1 MSYYIKIVLF
11 TVLSVIASKS
21 YCQEP
26 VENETVKKSFIL
38 YRVTYQNS
46 DTAMGL
52 VYAKENYGLVS
63 GASGEIKAGY
73 KKDDPRSEVSLGS
86 GLIIDKI
93 KNADFYSVYI
103 FNKHPQ
109 KADSN
114 YLIREGDL
122 IQLPVS
128 VIKTKNPGLF
138 RRVDLA
144 GAIFTEDDGSA
155 FTSSDILWKRN
166 DQHFEDSM
174 LTVWSDRIRKTGNA
188 VDPASNPLF
197 TRIIEK
203 GRYIG
208 KSLVQVMKECRPMDV
223 KQFLLYVLSFQK
235 GYNGKEFRLSESFG
249 GWVFGDAP
257 VNPYE
262 VYDTLSSLTRILPL
276 LKRKIAEYK
285 QVILDDNYFAVW
297 VSTALEKFNYDD
309 LKGAESIFNNISTF
323 AKLINEPLISGIYF
337 VTRAQVYQN
346 LGNFQKAIQLCDSGI
361 VVLRNTTDQDY
372 LLYQCLLKKAYC
384 LRELKD
390 KNKSLAAYDV
400 MEATLAKDTLIK
412 SDVLRNK
419 ILGRIFKEKGNSY
432 FVFEDFEQAINNFN
446 KGIEEHKKNNN
457 YESNTEI
464 AELQRNIAVVYEKQN
479 RNKDAEEIYR
489 QLIKTYQSQGDGN
502 SVMSAAASVAYNQS
516 KQGEYRKAITNYQTT
531 INYYL
536 LVNQWANA
544 GYNLSQIGQAYWS
557 IGMYDSAIY
566 SHQKALDYQQLAD
579 NNEYKAYAWGKLG
592 SLYALSGLQQK
603 AVFAQDSALYYSYKG
618 KDTVAAI
625 SYLIEIGN
633 TYKES
638 DDDTKALERFR
649 KAEYLSKK
657 IKSKTSLLSSVY
669 NLAGYFY
676 QKDTTV
682 SAAYYRQAAALANE
696 LGDKDKQIYTSLNL
710 GLLQNKQLKYAASE
724 LWFKKAFTIASA
736 EKDVYDLAK
745 CYSFLGDAAEVRL
758 RYDSAIYFYNR
769 AYFLFDSIQNKQQL
783 ASLKGK
789 LGNIYLDIF
798 DYSLAKKEYNTGL
811 QLAINNKNE
820 SDKADMYG
828 LLSYLSLI
836 QGDNKSAKE
845 YLDKIEIIS
854 DSTNNTML
862 EASLDVSY
870 GNYYSRFFEMA
881 TALDYYHRADSIYI
895 KEGSIQSRITCLNNI
910 GNIYLTQ
917 RDNDKALQ
925 YFTEAMKLSSR
936 SGTVNDLDLLLK
948 LNASEALFNK
958 KDYTKALA
966 MADDCEKLAS
976 KNGANRRYLQALELK
991 GMITYKQRDFKNS
1004 KIILQKIVDANQKN
1018 NTVIGSSNSYL
1029 YLSRIAKEEKKY
1041 TEAFEHLKKSK
1052 TGYEAAEDDN
1062 SLWEVLYETGN
1073 VFFLQGSNDSAINN
1087 YKKAVDIVTKLST
1100 KLVGSEEEKNKLK
1113 TEETKTDLF
1122 NKLIAACVK
1131 ANRVDDAVYYTNLA
1145 NLQGIKDKT
1154 GEAGI
1159 TAQDSKQQED
1169 IDKAK
1174 DILQRKNIAKE
1185 KLESEKIKPAG
1196 QQNEEL
1202 VESLVKIIKT
1212 AEEDYENY
1220 IDDLAT
1226 KYESIKAGFAESV
1239 NPQKFAAYKKS
1250 IPDSVAC
1257 LLYIINQKQLYIFSV
1272 TNEETKAVTV
1282 ELNFEI
1288 DSLINTLKK
1297 ALRLPQS
1304 KFSSG
1309 PLNERGGIV
1318 TNEKSQAIDYAD
1330 VSAKLYSVLIK
1341 PVSEIIDSKKTL
1353 CIIPTGRLSLIP
1365 FQVLSYKN
1373 NNKQRFLI
1381 EDFEIFYTSQLEVF
1395 YEKNN
1400 PVTAVTGLSAFGNP
1414 DKTLPNSEKEINNLK
1429 SMFGNEHYFVQDSA
1443 TETNARQ
1450 SLVKDRF
1457 VHFAT
1462 HGILDYNDF
1471 RNSYLVFAGDDQTD
1485 ASKNGKLTI
1494 REIKSLK
1501 IEDCELVTLSACET
1515 AVNKEIS
1522 KGWYISPANS
1532 FLVKGVR
1539 TVVASL
1545 WKVNDEATSI
1555 LMTEFYK
1562 NMTHMSKAQALRHA
1576 QIKLTQNP
1584 KYQHPY
1590 YWAPF
1595 LLYGSWR

>member
-1 MSYYIKIVLF
+1 MSHYIKILLF
-11 TVLSVIASKS
+11 TVLFAIAGKS
-21 YCQEP
+21 YCQKP
-26 VENETVKKSFIL
+26 VENETVKKYFIL
-38 YRVTYQNS
+38 YRVTYHGK
-46 DTAMGL
+46 DTALGL
-52 VYAKENYGLVS
+52 VSAKENYGLAP
-63 GASGEIKAGY
+63 GASGEIKAAQ
-73 KKDDPRSEVSLGS
+73 KNDATRSEASLGT
-86 GLIIDKI
+86 GIVIEKI
-93 KNADFYSVYI
+93 KKADFYSVYI

-109 KADSN
+109 RADSN
-114 YLIREGDL
+114 YLIRDGDV

-128 VIKTKNPGLF
+128 LIKTKNPGLF
-138 RRVDLA
+138 RRIDLT
-144 GAIFTEDDGSA
+144 GVIFTGNDGVP
-155 FTSSDILWKRN
+155 FISSDILWKRN
-166 DQHFEDSM
+166 DKKFEDSM
-174 LTVWSDRIRKTGNA
+174 LNAWSDNIRKTA
-188 VDPASNPLF
+188 TTIDPAANPLF
-197 TRIIEK
+197 TRIIEN
-203 GRYIG
+203 GRY
-208 KSLVQVMKECRPMDV
+208 KDKNLVQVMKECRPIDI
-223 KQFLLYVLSFQK
+223 KQFLLYVLSYPK
-235 GYNGKEFRLSESFG
+235 GYYGKEFRLSESFG
-249 GWVFGDAP
+249 GWVISDAP
-257 VNPYE
+257 VNSFE
-262 VYDTLSSLTRILPL
+262 VYDTLSSLTRNLPL
-276 LKRKIAEYK
+276 LKKKIADYK
-285 QVILDDNYFAVW
+285 KIIVDDYYFNNW
-297 VSTALEKFNYDD
+297 VNAAIEKSNNDD
-309 LKGAESIFNNISTF
+309 IKGSESIFNNISTF
-323 AKLINEPLISGIYF
+323 ARIINEPLIGGVYYI
-337 VTRAQVYQN
+337 TRAQVYQDQN
-346 LGNFQKAIQLCDSGI
+346 NYQKAIQLCDSGI

-372 LLYQCLLKKAYC
+372 LLYQCLMKKAYC
-384 LRELKD
+384 LRQLKD
-390 KNKSLAAYDV
+390 KNNSLAVYGL
-400 MEATLAKDTLIK
+400 MIATLSKDTLLK
-412 SDVLRNK
+412 SDALRTK
-419 ILGRIFKEKGNSY
+419 ILGRINKEKGNTY
-432 FVFEDFEQAINNFN
+432 FFFEDFEQAISQFT
-446 KGIEEHKKNNN
+446 KGIEEYKKIET
-457 YESNTEI
+457 YESNLEV

-479 RNKDAEEIYR
+479 RNKDAEEVYR

-516 KQGEYRKAITNYQTT
+516 QQGEYRKAITNYQTT

-536 LVNQWANA
+536 LVNQWENA
-544 GYNLSQIGQAYWS
+544 GYNLSQVGQSYWS

-566 SHQKALDYQQLAD
+566 SHQKALDYQHLAD
-579 NNEYKAYAWGKLG
+579 NSGYKAYAWGKLG

-603 AVFAQDSALYYSYKG
+603 AVFAQDSALYYAYKG
-618 KDTVAAI
+618 KDTTAAI

-633 TYKES
+633 TYFEANNQV
-638 DDDTKALERFR
+638 KALEKFR
-649 KAEYLSKK
+649 KAEDISIK
-657 IKSKTSLLSSVY
+657 IKSKNSLLSSVY

-676 QKDTTV
+676 KKDTAV
-682 SAAYYRQAAALANE
+682 SAGYYRQAAAIANE

-724 LWFKKAFTIASA
+724 AWFKKAFTIALA
-736 EKDVYDLAK
+736 EKNIYDLAY
-745 CYSFLGDAAEVRL
+745 CYSFLGDAAETRL
-758 RYDSAIYFYNR
+758 RYDSALYFYNR

-783 ASLKGK
+783 AGLKGK
-789 LGNIYLDIF
+789 LGNIYLDQF
-798 DYSLAKKEYNTGL
+798 EYSLAKKEYDAGL
-811 QLAINNKNE
+811 QLASDNKNE
-820 SDKADMYG
+820 SDKADIYG

-836 QGDNKSAKE
+836 QGDNKPAKE
-845 YLDKIEIIS
+845 YLDKIKNIS

-862 EASLDVSY
+862 EASLYVSY

-881 TALDYYHRADSIYI
+881 TALDYYRRADSIYTS
-895 KEGSIQSRITCLNNI
+895 EGDIQSRITCLNNI
-910 GNIYLTQ
+910 GNIYLIQ

-936 SGTVNDLDLLLK
+936 SGTINDLDLLLK
-948 LNASEALFNK
+948 LNASETLFNK
-958 KDYTKALA
+958 KDYLKALA
-966 MADDCEKLAS
+966 MADDCEKLAA
-976 KNGANRRYLQALELK
+976 KTGANRRRLQALELK
-991 GMITYKQRDFKNS
+991 GMITFKKGDYKNS
-1004 KIILQKIVDANQKN
+1004 KPILQKIIDANQKN
-1018 NTVIGSSNSYL
+1018 NTVASSSNTYL
-1029 YLSRIAKEEKKY
+1029 YLGRVAKEEKKY
-1041 TEAFEHLKKSK
+1041 TEAFAHLQKSK
-1052 TGYEAAEDDN
+1052 IGYEASEDEN

-1073 VFFLQGSNDSAINN
+1073 VFFLQGSTDSAIDN

-1122 NKLIAACVK
+1122 NKLISACVK
-1131 ANRVDDAVYYTNLA
+1131 ANRIDDAVYYTNLA

-1169 IDKAK
+1169 IDKTK

-1185 KLESEKIKPAG
+1185 KLELEKTKPAG
-1196 QQNEEL
+1196 QQNGEL

-1297 ALRLPQS
+1297 ALKLPQS

-1309 PLNERGGIV
+1309 PLNDRGGIV

-1365 FQVLSYKN
+1365 FQVLSYKKN
-1373 NNKQRFLI
+1373 NQQRFLI

-1400 PVTAVTGLSAFGNP
+1400 PVTAITGLSAFGNP

-1429 SMFGNEHYFVQDSA
+1429 TMFGNEHYFVQDSA
-1443 TETNARQ
+1443 TETNARK

-1471 RNSYLVFAGDDQTD
+1471 RNSYLVFAGNDQTD

-1501 IEDCELVTLSACET
+1501 IEACELVTLSACET
-1515 AVNKEIS
+1515 GVNKEIS

-1562 NMTHMSKAQALRHA
+1562 NMNHMSKAQALRHA
-1576 QIKLTQNP
+1576 QISLTKNP

>member
-11 TVLSVIASKS
+11 TVLSLIARKS
-21 YCQEP
+21 YCQEA
-26 VENETVKKSFIL
+26 VEKETVKKYFTL
-38 YRVTYQNS
+38 YRVTYYGK
-46 DTAMGL
+46 DTVMGL
-52 VYAKENYGLVS
+52 VYAKETYGLAK
-63 GASGEIKAGY
+63 GISGEIKAAY
-73 KKDDPRSEVSLGS
+73 KSDEPRSEASLGT
-86 GLIIDKI
+86 GIVIEKI
-93 KNADFYSVYI
+93 KKADFYSVYI

-114 YLIREGDL
+114 YLIRDGDV
-122 IQLPVS
+122 IQLSVS
-128 VIKTKNPGLF
+128 LIKTSNPSLF
-138 RRVDLA
+138 RRIDLT
-144 GAIFTEDDGSA
+144 GVIFTDNDGGP
-155 FTSSDILWKRN
+155 FISSDILWTRN
-166 DQHFEDSM
+166 DKHFEDSM
-174 LTVWSDRIRKTGNA
+174 LSALSDHIRKTGTNI
-188 VDPASNPLF
+188 DTSSKPLF
-197 TRIIEK
+197 TRLIEN
-203 GRYIG
+203 GRYKG
-208 KSLVQVMKECRPMDV
+208 KNLVLVMKECRPVDL
-223 KQFLLYVLSFQK
+223 KQFLLYVLSYPK
-235 GYNGKEFRLSESFG
+235 GYYGKEFRLSESFG

-257 VNPYE
+257 VNSFE
-262 VYDTLSSLTRILPL
+262 VYDTLSSLIRNLPL
-276 LKRKIAEYK
+276 LKKKIADYK
-285 QVILDDNYFAVW
+285 KVIIDDNYFNSW
-297 VSTALEKFNYDD
+297 VNTALEKFNTGDI
-309 LKGAESIFNNISTF
+309 KGAESIFNNISAF
-323 AKLINEPLISGIYF
+323 AKLINEPLVSGIYY

-346 LGNFQKAIQLCDSGI
+346 QENYQKAIQLCDSGI
-361 VVLRNTTDQDY
+361 GVLRNTTDQDY
-372 LLYQCLLKKAYC
+372 LLYQCLLKKGYC
-384 LRELKD
+384 LRQLKD
-390 KNKSLAAYDV
+390 KNKSLATYEI
-400 MEATLAKDTLIK
+400 MEAMLAKDTLLK
-412 SDVLRNK
+412 SDALRNK
-419 ILGRIFKEKGNSY
+419 ILGRIYKEKGNSY
-432 FVFEDFEQAINNFN
+432 FIFEDFEQAISQFT
-446 KGIEEHKKNNN
+446 KGIEKYKKNDT
-457 YESNTEI
+457 YESTSEV
-464 AELQRNIAVVYEKQN
+464 AELQRNIAIVYEKQN
-479 RNKDAEEIYR
+479 RNKEAEEVYR
-489 QLIKTYQSQGDGN
+489 ELIKTHQSQEDAN
-502 SVMSAAASVAYNQS
+502 SVMSALANVAYNQS
-516 KQGEYRKAITNYQTT
+516 KQGKYRKAITNYQTT

-536 LVNQWANA
+536 QVNQWANA
-544 GYNLSQIGQAYWS
+544 GYNLSQIGQSYWS

-566 SHQKALDYQQLAD
+566 SHQKALEYQQLAD

-603 AVFAQDSALYYSYKG
+603 AVFAQDSALFFSYKG
-618 KDTVAAI
+618 KDTVTAI
-625 SYLIEIGN
+625 SYLIETGN
-633 TYKES
+633 TYKEA

-649 KAEYLSKK
+649 EAENLSKK
-657 IKSKTSLLSSVY
+657 IKSKTSLLLSLY

-676 QKDTTV
+676 QKDTTL
-682 SAAYYRQAAALANE
+682 SGGYYRQAAALANE

-724 LWFKKAFTIASA
+724 LWFKKAFIIALK
-736 EKDVYDLAK
+736 EKNIYDLAN

-769 AYFLFDSIQNKQQL
+769 AYFLYDSIQNKQQL

-789 LGNIYLDIF
+789 LGNIYLDLF
-798 DYSLAKKEYNTGL
+798 NYSLAKKEYDAGL
-811 QLAINNKNE
+811 QFAIDNKNE

-845 YLDKIEIIS
+845 YLDKIKTIS
-854 DSTNNTML
+854 DSTNNSML
-862 EASLDVSY
+862 EASLYVSY

-910 GNIYLTQ
+910 GNIYLAQ

-925 YFTEAMKLSSR
+925 YFMDAMKLSSR
-936 SGTVNDLDLLLK
+936 SGTINDLDLLLK
-948 LNASEALFNK
+948 LNASEAFFYK
-958 KDYTKALA
+958 KDYLKALA
-966 MADDCEKLAS
+966 MADDCEKLAT
-976 KNGANRRYLQALELK
+976 KTGANRRYLQAIELK
-991 GMITYKQRDFKNS
+991 GMITYKQKDFKNS
-1004 KIILQKIVDANQKN
+1004 KITLQKIVDANQKN
-1018 NTVIGSSNSYL
+1018 NTLVGSSNSYL
-1029 YLSRIAKEEKKY
+1029 FLGRIAKEEIKY
-1041 TEAFEHLKKSK
+1041 TEAFEYLQKSK

-1073 VFFLQGSNDSAINN
+1073 VFFLQGANDSAINN

-1131 ANRVDDAVYYTNLA
+1131 ANRVDDAVFYTNLA

-1174 DILQRKNIAKE
+1174 GILQRKNIAKE
-1185 KLESEKIKPAG
+1185 KLESEKTKPAG
-1196 QQNEEL
+1196 QQNGEL

-1250 IPDSVAC
+1250 IPDSIAC

-1272 TNEETKAVTV
+1272 TNKETKAVTV

-1288 DSLINTLKK
+1288 DSLINTLRK
-1297 ALRLPQS
+1297 ALRLHQS

-1309 PLNERGGIV
+1309 PLTERGGIV

-1341 PVSEIIDSKKTL
+1341 PVSDIIDSKKTL

-1429 SMFGNEHYFVQDSA
+1429 TMFGNEHYFVQDSA

-1515 AVNKEIS
+1515 GVNKEIS

-1562 NMTHMSKAQALRHA
+1562 NMNHMSKAQALRHA
-1576 QIKLTQNP
+1576 QISLTQNP

>member
-1 MSYYIKIVLF
+1 MSHYIKIVLF

-26 VENETVKKSFIL
+26 AETETVKKYFIL
-38 YRVTYQNS
+38 YKVTYQKA
-46 DTAMGL
+46 DTAIGL
-52 VYAKENYGLVS
+52 VYAKENYGLTP
-63 GASGEIKAGY
+63 GTSGEIKAAQ
-73 KKDDPRSEVSLGS
+73 KKDLLRSEVSLGT
-86 GLIIDKI
+86 GIVIDKM
-93 KNADFYSVYI
+93 KNGDFYSIYI

-114 YLIREGDL
+114 YLIRDGDV
-122 IQLPVS
+122 IELPVS
-128 VIKTKNPGLF
+128 IIKTKNPGLF
-138 RRVDLA
+138 RKIDLS
-144 GAIFTEDDGSA
+144 GAIFTDNDGVA

-166 DQHFEDSM
+166 DKHFEDSM
-174 LTVWSDRIRKTGNA
+174 LNVWADHIRQTITTVN
-188 VDPASNPLF
+188 PATNPLF
-197 TRIIEK
+197 TRIIEN
-203 GRYIG
+203 GRY
-208 KSLVQVMKECRPMDV
+208 KSKNLIQVMKECMPDDV
-223 KQFLLYVLSFQK
+223 KQFLFYVLTYQN
-235 GYNGKEFRLSESFG
+235 GYYGKEFRLSESFG
-249 GWVFGDAP
+249 GWVVADAP
-257 VNPYE
+257 VNAFE
-262 VYDTLSSLTRILPL
+262 VYNTLSSLTMNLPL
-276 LKRKIAEYK
+276 LKKKIAEYK
-285 QVILDDNYFAVW
+285 QVILDDNYFTNW
-297 VSTALEKFNYDD
+297 VSTALEKFENGDI
-309 LKGAESIFNNISTF
+309 KGSESIFDNISTF
-323 AKLINEPLISGIYF
+323 ANFINEPLISGLYF

-346 LGNFQKAIQLCDSGI
+346 QDNFQKAIQLCDSGI

-390 KNKSLAAYDV
+390 KNKSLAVYDL
-400 MEATLAKDTLIK
+400 MIATLAKDTLLK
-412 SDVLRNK
+412 KDGLRNK
-419 ILGRIFKEKGNSY
+419 ILGRIYKEKGNNY
-432 FVFEDFEQAINNFN
+432 FAFEDFEQAISHFN
-446 KGIEEHKKNNN
+446 KAIEEQRKNDN
-457 YESNTEI
+457 YEGFLEV
-464 AELQRNIAVVYEKQN
+464 AALQKNIAIVYEKQN
-479 RNKDAEEIYR
+479 RSKEAEEIYR

-502 SVMSAAASVAYNQS
+502 NVMSAAASVAYNQS
-516 KQGEYRKAITNYQTT
+516 QQGEYRKAITNYQTT
-531 INYYL
+531 INYYV
-536 LVNQWANA
+536 LVKQWANA

-566 SHQKALDYQQLAD
+566 SHQKALEYQQLAD
-579 NNEYKAYAWGKLG
+579 NNKYKAYAWGKLG

-603 AVFAQDSALYYSYKG
+603 AVFAQDSALFFAYKG
-618 KDTVAAI
+618 KDTSSAI
-625 SYLIEIGN
+625 NYLNEIGN
-633 TYKES
+633 TYLEAG
-638 DDDTKALERFR
+638 DDTKALERFR
-649 KAEYLSKK
+649 KAEELSKK
-657 IKSKTSLLSSVY
+657 IKSKSSLLSAVY
-669 NLAGYFY
+669 NLAGYY
-676 QKDTTV
+676 YKKDTTL
-682 SAAYYRQAAALANE
+682 SANYYRQAAAIANE

-724 LWFKKAFTIASA
+724 GYFKKAFSIAVA
-736 EKDVYDLAK
+736 EKNIYDLAY
-745 CYSFLGDAAEVRL
+745 CYSFLGNAAETRL
-758 RYDSAIYFYNR
+758 RYDSALYFYNR
-769 AYFLFDSIQNKQQL
+769 AYFLFDSIQNRQQL
-783 ASLKGK
+783 ASIKGK
-789 LGNIYLDIF
+789 LGSIYVDLF
-798 DYSLAKKEYNTGL
+798 DYSLAKKEYDAGL

-820 SDKADMYG
+820 SDKADIYG
-828 LLSYLSLI
+828 MLSYLSLI
-836 QGDNKSAKE
+836 QGENKPAKE
-845 YLDKIEIIS
+845 YLDKIKTIS
-854 DSTNNTML
+854 DSTKNSQL
-862 EASLDVSY
+862 EASLYVSY
-870 GNYYSRFFEMA
+870 GNYYSRFFEIA

-895 KEGSIQSRITCLNNI
+895 KEGSLDSRITCLNNI

-917 RDNDKALQ
+917 GDNDKALQ

-936 SGTVNDLDLLLK
+936 SGTINDIDLLLK

-958 KDYTKALA
+958 KDYMKAFA
-966 MADDCEKLAS
+966 IADECEKLAR
-976 KNGANRRYLQALELK
+976 KTGANRRGLQALELK
-991 GMITYKQRDFKNS
+991 GMITFKQKDYKNS
-1004 KIILQKIVDANQKN
+1004 KIILQKIIDANQINK
-1018 NTVIGSSNSYL
+1018 TPIGSSNSYL
-1029 YLSRIAKEEKKY
+1029 YLGRIAKEEKKY
-1041 TEAFEHLKKSK
+1041 AEAYEHLQRAK

-1062 SLWEVLYETGN
+1062 ASWEVLYETGN
-1073 VFFLQGSNDSAINN
+1073 VFFLQGANDSAINN

-1113 TEETKTDLF
+1113 SEETKTDLF

-1159 TAQDSKQQED
+1159 TAQDSKQQAD

-1185 KLESEKIKPAG
+1185 KLESEKTKPAG
-1196 QQNEEL
+1196 QQNGEL

-1272 TNEETKAVTV
+1272 TSEETKAVTV

-1297 ALRLPQS
+1297 ALKLPQS

-1309 PLNERGGIV
+1309 PLNERGGII
-1318 TNEKSQAIDYAD
+1318 TNEKSQTIDYAD

-1373 NNKQRFLI
+1373 NNQQRFLI

-1400 PVTAVTGLSAFGNP
+1400 PVTAITGLSAFGNP

-1429 SMFGNEHYFVQDSA
+1429 TMFGNENYFVQDSA

-1471 RNSYLVFAGDDQTD
+1471 RNSYLVFAGNDETD

-1515 AVNKEIS
+1515 GVNKEIS

-1562 NMTHMSKAQALRHA
+1562 NMNHMSKAQALRHA
-1576 QIKLTQNP
+1576 QITLTQNP
-1584 KYQHPY
+1584 KYHHPY